1 MSSQVTFQIERK
13 PVFVAARNEFE
24 AIALAA
30 AKFDRRANGYDSRNS
45 SLLHHTTGKP
55 VWKCIMLANGEIV
68 AGIHS

>member
-1 MSSQVTFQIERK
+1 MSNTVTFRIERK